1 MYFEQIK
8 MLRVFCVHFGNLK
21 TEIGKIRSQYKKQYQ
36 MWISF
41 RIAKFNFRQMP
52 RHSLI
57 FENRIPL
64 LSHCAVFLRNYNS
77 TKKQSWS
84 SPPFSLFTTR
94 KEKFFSK
101 TVIIFVIALS
111 VPKICKQFEHWN
123 IYSLLQWI
131 FSHVLK
137 MTTPDVWCKTAM
149 PHDKIMKNNAV
160 ACVALV

>member
-1 MYFEQIK
+1 
-8 MLRVFCVHFGNLK
+8 
-21 TEIGKIRSQYKKQYQ
+21 
-36 MWISF
+36 
-41 RIAKFNFRQMP
+41 MP

-123 IYSLLQWI
+123 IYSLLQCI

-149 PHDKIMKNNAV
+149 PHVKNYEKQCSVMCCIGLNKYDAV
-160 ACVALV
+160 TLTCRKKYEACCRLCQKPSHTSLSFSQSVYCHINSV